1 MTFDRERGGKIQFT
15 ESALSALMD
24 RRQLRDSAPEA
35 GGIMLGRLIDGSLDV
50 VVDQVVGPLPEDRR
64 SRFTFFRPKK
74 QAQQIVD
81 QAWNSSRGTKIYLGE
96 WHTHP
101 EDVPSP
107 SSQDVRNWK
116 RICDSAVFEQ
126 ESLLFLIA
134 GRVSCRLWE
143 LSRGESPR
151 ELRRI
156 PIPPVDLR

>member
-1 MTFDRERGGKIQFT
+1 MTFLRNDGGKVHFA
-15 ESALSALMD
+15 ESAVAALME
-24 RRQLRDSAPEA
+24 RRQLRDSSAEA
-35 GGIMLGRLIDGSLDV
+35 GGIMLGRLIDGSPDV
-50 VVDQVVGPLPEDRR
+50 VVDEVVGPLPEDRR

-81 QAWNSSRGTKIYLGE
+81 QAWSSSYGTKIYMGE

-101 EDVPSP
+101 EDVPNP

-116 RICDSAVFEQ
+116 RICDTAVFEQ

-143 LSRGESPR
+143 LRRGESPR
-151 ELRRI
+151 ELRFSTTAD
-156 PIPPVDLR
+156 PQ